1 MKKRI
6 TFSLAL
12 VLAVVVSGLMLGEN
26 SGRNSMAETTV
37 SVIRQT
43 GATESSVTISWEGT
57 AEQYVMYQCT
67 SSGHEVGKLGV
78 VTSPVTI
85 DSLMPGSI
93 NHFRL
98 YECDAEGNKLSE
110 DDPGFSIPD
119 IRTLPKRQAVPKLSY
134 WYRAS
139 DEADFTWTADGQVDG
154 YQLRVEKLNGKK
166 LSSYVIPASGVSGQA
181 VVMKT
186 IRPSHRGRVAGV
198 KVRGYIKFDNTKKK
212 HYGEWSEAFYY
223 ASAKEIKLAGAGDTI
238 KVSGLKVK
246 DATKKEIYVSRK
258 KKKGYEKA
266 ATVGAKETK
275 CQFTEYGKNM
285 ITSGTSGRTY
295 YVRVYYYFK
304 VNGKEIKSPVYDEGS
319 VYVKPTYFDIEVD

>member
-98 YECDAEGNKLSE
+98 Y
-110 DDPGFSIPD
+110 
-119 IRTLPKRQAVPKLSY
+119 
-134 WYRAS
+134 
-139 DEADFTWTADGQVDG
+139 
-154 YQLRVEKLNGKK
+154 
-166 LSSYVIPASGVSGQA
+166 
-181 VVMKT
+181 
-186 IRPSHRGRVAGV
+186 
-198 KVRGYIKFDNTKKK
+198 
-212 HYGEWSEAFYY
+212 
-223 ASAKEIKLAGAGDTI
+223 
-238 KVSGLKVK
+238 
-246 DATKKEIYVSRK
+246 
-258 KKKGYEKA
+258 
-266 ATVGAKETK
+266 
-275 CQFTEYGKNM
+275 
-285 ITSGTSGRTY
+285 
-295 YVRVYYYFK
+295 
-304 VNGKEIKSPVYDEGS
+304 
-319 VYVKPTYFDIEVD
+319 